1 MSATRKIGHLDTIVV
16 GGGVVGMSIAYGLA
30 RAGERVRVLD
40 EGDDAFRAARGNFG
54 LVWVQGKGLTCTD
67 YARWI
72 MAAMPP
78 WPEFSRELMD
88 LTGTDIELD
97 QTGGLYMVLDGDA
110 LKKRVA
116 NLESI
121 RQALGGRPQDYPFE
135 VLDHAAVRSMEP
147 YVGPEVV
154 GATFCP
160 LDGHVSP
167 LRLLRALFGGF
178 SARGGEVVSR
188 ISVEAIV
195 PKNGEFHITASGREH
210 VAGRLVLAAGL
221 GNRRLAPMVGLH
233 APVEPIRGQ
242 VMVSER
248 IQPFLR
254 HPSLKVRQTGEGV
267 VQIGDSHEEVGLDDR
282 TSVTELARI
291 ADQAVRFFPVLGNV
305 NVVRTWGALRVMTP
319 DGLPIY
325 QQSADHPGAFVATCH
340 SGVTLAAM
348 HAGVLTD
355 WMRGG
360 AEPAAIRSFKG
371 ERFDV

>member
-1 MSATRKIGHLDTIVV
+1 MSATRKIGYLDTIVV
-16 GGGVVGMSIAYGLA
+16 GGGVVGMAIAYGLA

-54 LVWVQGKGLTCTD
+54 LVWVQGKGLACTD

-72 MAAMPP
+72 MAAMLP
-78 WPEFSRELMD
+78 WPEFSRELTD
-88 LTGTDIELD
+88 LTGTDIELA
-97 QTGGLYMVLDGDA
+97 QIGGLYMELDGNA
-110 LKKRVA
+110 LAKRAA

-167 LRLLRALFGGF
+167 LRLLRALFSGF
-178 SARGGEVVSR
+178 SVRGGEVVSR
-188 ISVEAIV
+188 VTVEKIV
-195 PKNGEFHITASGREH
+195 PKTGEFRVTAGGREH

-221 GNRRLAPMVGLH
+221 GNRRLAPLVGLH
-233 APVEPIRGQ
+233 APVNPNRGQ
-242 VMVSER
+242 IMVSER
-248 IQPFLR
+248 VQPFLR
-254 HPSLKVRQTGEGV
+254 HPSLNVRQTAEGS
-267 VQIGDSHEEVGLDDR
+267 VQIGDSHEDVGLNDR
-282 TSVTELARI
+282 TSVVELARI
-291 ADQAVRFFPVLGNV
+291 ADQAVRFFPLLGNV
-305 NVVRTWGALRVMTP
+305 NIVRSWGALRVMTP

-348 HAGVLTD
+348 HAGGLVA
-355 WMRGG
+355 WIRGG
-360 AEPAAIRSFKG
+360 AEPAAIRGFKG